1 MAEKIR
7 IGISSCLLGEQ
18 VRYDGG
24 HRHDRYVTGTLGEYF
39 EWVSVCPE
47 VECGLPVPREAMR
60 LVGRP
65 EAPRLKTLRTGVDHT
80 ERMLAWAGKRLARK
94 DLKSVCGFIFKARS
108 PSSGIGGGKVYTE
121 KGMPSYRGAG
131 IFGGEFVKT
140 YPLVPV
146 IDDGRLHDP
155 RLRENF
161 IERAFI
167 FRRWQDFLKKGG
179 RRGGLVDFHTDH
191 KLLLLSHSPK
201 HYSLLGRLVAD
212 AKKHEREKVHA
223 QYISVL
229 MEGLSLMATVK
240 KNTNVLHHI
249 MGYFKKDLSRDEKQ
263 ELLDVIEQYHRGLV
277 PLIVPVTM
285 LKHYVRRLDVEY
297 LKRQHYLS
305 PHPMELMLRN
315 HV

>member
-1 MAEKIR
+1 
-7 IGISSCLLGEQ
+7 
-18 VRYDGG
+18 V
-24 HRHDRYVTGTLGEYF
+24 
-39 EWVSVCPE
+39 
-47 VECGLPVPREAMR
+47 
-60 LVGRP
+60 
-65 EAPRLKTLRTGVDHT
+65 
-80 ERMLAWAGKRLARK
+80 
-94 DLKSVCGFIFKARS
+94 
-108 PSSGIGGGKVYTE
+108 KVYTE
-121 KGMPSYRGAG
+121 KGMPSHRGAG

-161 IERAFI
+161 IEQVFV
-167 FRRWQDFLKKGG
+167 FKRWQDFLKGG
-179 RRGGLVDFHTDH
+179 GKQGGLVDFHTEH

-201 HYSLLGRLVAD
+201 HYSLLGRLVAE
-212 AKKHEREKVHA
+212 AKKHGKEKVHEEYVA
-223 QYISVL
+223 LL

-249 MGYFKKDLSRDEKQ
+249 VGYFKKDLSRDEKQ
-263 ELLDVIEQYHRGLV
+263 ELLEVIEQYHGGLV

-285 LKHYVRRLDVEY
+285 LKHYVRRHDVAY
-297 LKRQHYLS
+297 LKRQCYLN

>member
-7 IGISSCLLGEQ
+7 IGISSCLVGKQ

-24 HRHDRYVTGTLGEYF
+24 HKHDRYMTGTLGEYF
-39 EWVSVCPE
+39 EWVPVCPE

-60 LVGRP
+60 LVGSP
-65 EAPRLKTLRTGVDHT
+65 ESPRLVTVRTGADHT
-80 ERMLAWAGKRLARK
+80 ERMTAWAGKRLGKK

-108 PSSGIGGGKVYTE
+108 PSSGIGGVKVYTE
-121 KGMPSYRGAG
+121 KGMPDHRGAG

-161 IERAFI
+161 IERVFV
-167 FRRWQDFLKKGG
+167 FRRWQDFLKRGG
-179 RRGGLVDFHTDH
+179 KRGGLVDFHTDH

-201 HYSLLGRLVAD
+201 HYSLIGRLVAE
-212 AKKHEREKVHA
+212 AKTLGKESVHA
-223 QYISVL
+223 RYFALLV
-229 MEGLSLMATVK
+229 EGLGLMATVK

-249 MGYFKKDLSRDEKQ
+249 MGYFKKDLLADEKQ
-263 ELLDVIEQYHRGLV
+263 ELLEVIEQYHGGLI

-285 LKHYVRRLDVEY
+285 LKHYVRRYNVEY
-297 LKRQHYLS
+297 LKRQYYLS